1 MNEIEWLYQIEAS
14 SGLNNN
20 DIGAHLI
27 ISLGF
32 MWLAVSAV
40 QAEIEFGSFPLAV

>member
-1 MNEIEWLYQIEAS
+1 MGGGGTS

-20 DIGAHLI
+20 DVGGHLI

-32 MWLAVSAV
+32 MWLTACAAR
-40 QAEIEFGSFPLAV
+40 AEIEFGSFPLAV